1 MTRRQHLGG
10 DPAVACIECKI
21 DDGRNGE
28 NAFVRQEWHHSL
40 PRARPRTINPSCPRR
55 DVVSRGSP
63 FNAALTCPRN
73 GDASMARTKTLATA
87 LGVTVALALGGIQ
100 SSAAQPGAGFQ
111 NQGIREVPRS
121 DQSLLEPQPPPDCAF
136 KGPLSNPPTAEET
149 RMKLDYE

>member
-1 MTRRQHLGG
+1 
-10 DPAVACIECKI
+10 
-21 DDGRNGE
+21 
-28 NAFVRQEWHHSL
+28 
-40 PRARPRTINPSCPRR
+40 
-55 DVVSRGSP
+55 
-63 FNAALTCPRN
+63 
-73 GDASMARTKTLATA
+73 MAGTKTLATA

-149 RMKLDYE
+149 RMKLDYEQKCYRHSEMIVRARLDQLQEAVNGKGHR